1 MVSAT
6 VLFQPKFILRKVIEG
21 REDPITGE
29 PGSPTITEIAG
40 RGLVQEPLWS
50 SEKEVGPTS
59 VKDER
64 LILFCPTHTPI
75 NDIEICAADEFV
87 DDRGR
92 VWQCITNG
100 HERGIPGKKP
110 EYIAT
115 RVRRAKGKR

>member
-1 MVSAT
+1 MSAT
-6 VLFQPKFILRKVIEG
+6 VLFQTGFTLRKVVEG

-29 PGSPTITEIAG
+29 PGSPTITEIVG

-64 LILFCPTHTPI
+64 LIMFCPVSMGVSDVVVT
-75 NDIEICAADEFV
+75 AADEV
-87 DDRGR
+87 EDPRGQ
-92 VWQCITNG
+92 VWQCITDG
-100 HERGIPGKKP
+100 HERGIPGQAP
-110 EYIAT
+110 EYVAV

>member
-1 MVSAT
+1 MSAT
-6 VLFQPKFILRKVIEG
+6 VLFQPGFTLRKVVEG

-29 PGSPTITEIAG
+29 SGRPTITEIAG
-40 RGLVQEPLWS
+40 RGLAQEPLWS

-64 LILFCPTHTPI
+64 LILFCPTHAPI
-75 NDIEICAADEFV
+75 TSVEICAADEFV

-92 VWQCITNG
+92 VWQCITDG
-100 HERGIPGKKP
+100 HERGIPGKAP

>member
-21 REDPITGE
+21 REDPVTGE
-29 PGSPTITEIAG
+29 PGRPTTDEIAG
-40 RGLVQEPLWS
+40 CGLVQEPLWS

-64 LILFCPTHTPI
+64 LILFCPTHNPI
-75 NDIEICAADEFV
+75 TDIEICAADEFV

-92 VWQCITNG
+92 VWQCITDG
-100 HERGIPGKKP
+100 HERGIPGKAP